1 MVTLFLLRNINQ
13 RHHLVNLGIHR
24 KIISQHNLKKYYTN
38 VLLKVQSY
46 GCVE

>member
-1 MVTLFLLRNINQ
+1 MLTLFLLRNINH

-38 VLLKVQSY
+38 VLLKVQYS
-46 GCVE
+46 GCIE